1 MSDVLTIDEIIIAI
15 IGDKSII
22 INNIENFCQIFEN
35 ILLMR
40 NIKLKLTKFN
50 TIINNLFFI
59 SKETA

>member
-1 MSDVLTIDEIIIAI
+1 VFVTDEIIIAI

-35 ILLMR
+35 ILLMKD
-40 NIKLKLTKFN
+40 IKLKLTKFN

>member
-35 ILLMR
+35 ILLMTD
-40 NIKLKLTKFN
+40 IKLKLTKFN

>member
-40 NIKLKLTKFN
+40 DIKLKLTKFN

>member
-40 NIKLKLTKFN
+40 DIKLKLKKFN

>member
-1 MSDVLTIDEIIIAI
+1 MLTIDEIIIAI

-40 NIKLKLTKFN
+40 DIKLKLTKFN

>member
-40 NIKLKLTKFN
+40 DVKLKLTKFN

>member
-35 ILLMR
+35 ILLIR
-40 NIKLKLTKFN
+40 DIKLKLTKFN
-50 TIINNLFFI
+50 MIINNLFFI
-59 SKETA
+59 SK

>member
-35 ILLMR
+35 ILLMKD
-40 NIKLKLTKFN
+40 IKLKLTKFN